1 MRTFTGGTFVAVTFL
16 ALSGLAPSTATADP
30 IEDFYRGKSISMI
43 IATAPG
49 GDYDL
54 RARLISR
61 HIGRHIPGN
70 PTIVPRN
77 MPGGVGIQAMNY
89 MANVAPK
96 DGTNIH
102 AIMQN
107 MSTHQAL
114 GGAGVEFDTRKFF
127 WIGNTTDTPN
137 VINSW
142 HTTDIRT
149 IQDVMTRELVVGAPG
164 QATNSVYYPKALN
177 DLVGT
182 KFRIV
187 SGYPGGNDVNLAMER
202 GEVGGRGSNSWA
214 SWKATKPDWL
224 RDKKIFMLVQIAL
237 KRDPELAD
245 IPTMIE
251 LAKSDEDRA
260 VMTFLSADVPIARS
274 YVTNPG
280 VPAERVQALRR
291 AFDATMKD
299 PQLLAEAAKLNMDL
313 RPTTGEESQRYSDLI
328 ANTPAKILA
337 RAKAII
343 EIR

>member
-1 MRTFTGGTFVAVTFL
+1 MRTFTSGALVAVTFL

-30 IEDFYRGKSISMI
+30 VEDFYRGKSISMI

-54 RARLISR
+54 RARLVAR
-61 HIGRHIPGN
+61 YIGRHIPGN
-70 PTIVPRN
+70 PTVVPRN
-77 MPGGVGIQAMNY
+77 MPGGVGLQAMNY

-96 DGTNIH
+96 DGTAIH

-114 GGAGVEFDTRKFF
+114 GGTGVEFDTRKFF

-182 KFRIV
+182 KFKIV

-237 KRDPELAD
+237 KRDPELAE

-299 PQLLAEAAKLNMDL
+299 PQLLAEAAKINMDL
-313 RPTTGEESQRYSDLI
+313 QPTTGEESQRYADLI
-328 ANTPAKILA
+328 ANTPANVLVK
-337 RAKAII
+337 AKAII
-343 EIR
+343 ESR